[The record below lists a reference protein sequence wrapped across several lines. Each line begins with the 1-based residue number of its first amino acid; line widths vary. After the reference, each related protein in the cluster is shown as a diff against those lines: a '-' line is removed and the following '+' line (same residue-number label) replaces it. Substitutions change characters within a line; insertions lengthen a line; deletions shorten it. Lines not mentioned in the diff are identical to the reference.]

1 MTLGAAV
8 VVFVLSGAVVAW
20 AGIRLSVA
28 GDEVA
33 ERTGMSGLL
42 VGTILVAGATSLPE
56 IVTNV
61 AAAISG
67 APDLAVGNLFGSNAI
82 NMAILGIVDLA
93 GKQQVWN
100 RIEGGHARVASIAI
114 ALTALGVLA
123 VLAPP
128 RVAVGWVG
136 IDTLFIAGNYVAT
149 LAWMRR
155 SPVGRF
161 SDQARAIE
169 EAPRTQASSPDRA
182 RRAVLRFVVAAA
194 LILVSAPVMAS
205 SAEAIADATGIGQT
219 FIGATLLAFVT
230 SAPEL
235 VSCLAAVRIGAH
247 DLAVG
252 NLFGSNAYNMFTL
265 VIADVAYLPGPILA
279 DVHPAQAVGGV
290 VAILLTSISL
300 AAIVHGTETRIYRLE
315 PDAVVILLMYL
326 IGTYAVWAAS

>member
-1 MTLGAAV
+1 MSLGVAL
-8 VVFVLSGAVVAW
+8 VVFVLSGLVVAW
-20 AGIRLSVA
+20 AGIRLSAA

-33 ERTGMSGLL
+33 ETTGLSGLF

-61 AAAISG
+61 AAAASG
-67 APDLAVGNLFGSNAI
+67 APDLAVANLFGSNAF

-93 GKQQVWN
+93 GKYQVWN

-114 ALTALGVLA
+114 ALTALA
-123 VLAPP
+123 VLSVLVRP
-128 RVAVGWVG
+128 RVSVGWVG

-161 SDQARAIE
+161 HTQSAAVSDIQHVPTSRGNV
-169 EAPRTQASSPDRA
+169 
-182 RRAVLRFVVAAA
+182 RRALFRFGVAAA
-194 LILVSAPVMAS
+194 LILVSAPVMAE
-205 SAEAIADATGIGQT
+205 SAEAIAAATGIGQT
-219 FIGATLLAFVT
+219 FIGATLLAAVT

-252 NLFGSNAYNMFTL
+252 NLFGSNAFNMATL
-265 VIADVAYLPGPILA
+265 LIADVAYLPGPIMA
-279 DVHPAQAVGGV
+279 EAHPAQAVSGV
-290 VAILLTSISL
+290 LAILLTAIAL
-300 AAIVHGTETRIYRLE
+300 AAIVHGAETRIYRME
-315 PDAVVILLMYL
+315 PDAIVILAMYVV
-326 IGTYAVWAAS
+326 GMCAVWAVS